1 MKQKTMKAEAKNA
14 YGKALA
20 TPVPYE
26 FSWTTYETPAE
37 MRQANDGMSDDEQM
51 KQRNKDRKAKARQA
65 AWTAALDAAGIKAPT
80 LENDDQFRLREFL
93 KVLLSS
99 PKYKGNEEAARAK
112 ASETLGIE
120 WADEDEDE

>member
-1 MKQKTMKAEAKNA
+1 MKQKTMKAVAKNA
-14 YGKALA
+14 YGKQLA
-20 TPVPYE
+20 TPIPYE
-26 FSWTTYETPAE
+26 FSWSTYENSTE
-37 MRQANDGMSDDEQM
+37 MKQANDGMSDDEQV

-120 WADEDEDE
+120 WADDEDED